1 MEEGRGGGR
10 MSMFSVGWWLL
21 CRTCP
26 QVTNAINALQIFFIK
41 KKTLRSCTFAFHG
54 KKNNFVNGL
63 HIMLNE
69 SSVSLILLEQ

>member
-26 QVTNAINALQIFFIK
+26 QVTNAINALQIFLIK
-41 KKTLRSCTFAFHG
+41 KKHCVPAPLPSMG